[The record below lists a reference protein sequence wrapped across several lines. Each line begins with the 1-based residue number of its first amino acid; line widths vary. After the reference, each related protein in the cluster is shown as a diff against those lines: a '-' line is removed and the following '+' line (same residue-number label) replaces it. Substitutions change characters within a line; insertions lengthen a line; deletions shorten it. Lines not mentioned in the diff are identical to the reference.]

1 MGHFW
6 LGFLVYKRLIDGA
19 NDVLDREKES
29 ETVGLCKARQWH
41 GVQTASSFPSLL
53 AVIRS
58 IIIAIAKMP
67 DRHKLCKKAKER
79 GKLIYGSVD
88 GLSCHFAPTAM
99 CQYLLYYNRC
109 GCYGPLVAG
118 DSCDIIIEQL
128 NRINELESWVGEGIN
143 DLPFDFPEDCL
154 PNWHN
159 TTIISSGVFCP
170 GYFNDC
176 PATRDPNHPY
186 G

>member
-1 MGHFW
+1 MTVDKQAKSPTPVHAVMGHFW

-88 GLSCHFAPTAM
+88 GLSCHFVDD
-99 CQYLLYYNRC
+99 
-109 GCYGPLVAG
+109 PL
-118 DSCDIIIEQL
+118 S
-128 NRINELESWVGEGIN
+128 
-143 DLPFDFPEDCL
+143 P
-154 PNWHN
+154 
-159 TTIISSGVFCP
+159 
-170 GYFNDC
+170 
-176 PATRDPNHPY
+176 
-186 G
+186 